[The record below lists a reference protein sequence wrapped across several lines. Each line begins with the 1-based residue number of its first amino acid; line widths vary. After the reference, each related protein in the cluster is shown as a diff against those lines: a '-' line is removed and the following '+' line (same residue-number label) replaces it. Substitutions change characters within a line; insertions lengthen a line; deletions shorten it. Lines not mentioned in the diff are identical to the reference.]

1 MNDTISS
8 SSSTGLAPRFAAP
21 LAYAGWWITGILFWL
36 LETRDGYV
44 RFHAAQSL
52 AAFGLIAAMITAFT
66 VLAVLSL
73 SFLPGAFAGFVWAAL
88 LTWGGG
94 VLLWMV
100 SMWKAATGRLWR
112 IPIAADLA
120 DRLM

>member
-1 MNDTISS
+1 VTDVL
-8 SSSTGLAPRFAAP
+8 SSTGIAPRLAAP
-21 LAYAGWWITGILFWL
+21 LAYAGWWVTGIVFWL
-36 LETRDGYV
+36 LETRDAYV

-52 AAFGLIAAMITAFT
+52 TAFGLIAAMIAAFT
-66 VLAVLSL
+66 GLAVLSL
-73 SFLPGAFAGFVWAAL
+73 SFLPGAFAGFVWAAI

-120 DRLM
+120 DRLV